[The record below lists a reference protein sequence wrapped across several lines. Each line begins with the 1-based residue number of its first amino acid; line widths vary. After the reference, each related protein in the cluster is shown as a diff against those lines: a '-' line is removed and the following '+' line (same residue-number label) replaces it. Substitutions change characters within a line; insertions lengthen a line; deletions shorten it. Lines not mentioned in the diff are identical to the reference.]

1 MLVCYPGEKT
11 TTFGTF
17 VLYGRIVISSICLVE
32 DVHAFPFLAQWNILI
47 VQKIIRIT
55 VQILVL
61 DF

>member
-17 VLYGRIVISSICLVE
+17 VLYGRIVIISICLVE

-47 VQKIIRIT
+47 VQKNNKNYCANSCS
-55 VQILVL
+55 
-61 DF
+61 

>member
-17 VLYGRIVISSICLVE
+17 VLYGRIVIISICLVE